1 VRRERI
7 ARIVGGV
14 LLLVVVAGVM
24 GCDRIREAVDGLRR
38 STSEGWDRGSRR
50 IGR

>member
-1 VRRERI
+1 MV
-7 ARIVGGV
+7 RIVGVALV
-14 LLLVVVAGVM
+14 LLAVAGAM

-38 STSEGWDRGSRR
+38 STGDGWERGGRR

>member
-1 VRRERI
+1 V
-7 ARIVGGV
+7 RIVGV
-14 LLLVVVAGVM
+14 ALLWVAVAGAT

-38 STSEGWDRGSRR
+38 STGQGWEQGRRR